1 MIMKNLRSDLKR
13 LISKFN
19 NEQKEQVDKLL
30 ATENNSYIINY
41 SILEIALQADLVHE
55 ETPIKEFYNVDDL
68 KLLNRI
74 DIIIAKI
81 LITLSNKLDRDIR
94 HEYETACRLDKTQ
107 PEFKYLVQVVDKYLY
122 S

>member
-1 MIMKNLRSDLKR
+1 MKNLRSDLKH

-41 SILEIALQADLVHE
+41 SILAIALQADLVHE
-55 ETPIKEFYNVDDL
+55 EIPLKEFYNVDDL
-68 KLLNRI
+68 KLLNQT
-74 DIIIAKI
+74 DIIVAKI
-81 LITLSNKLDRDIR
+81 LVTLSNKLNRDIR
-94 HEYETACRLDKTQ
+94 HEYETALRLDKTQ
-107 PEFKYLVQVVDKYLY
+107 PEFKYLVQVVDEYLY